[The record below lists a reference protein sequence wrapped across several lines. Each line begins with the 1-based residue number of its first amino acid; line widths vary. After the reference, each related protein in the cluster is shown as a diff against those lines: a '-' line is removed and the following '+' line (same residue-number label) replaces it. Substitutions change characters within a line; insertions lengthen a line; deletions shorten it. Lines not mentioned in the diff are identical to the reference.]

1 MTAHDPPGASY
12 AIGAVRSVGSNRT
25 SSNNHPSG
33 QCPKVQYSIRLK
45 GDTGEATPLPSS
57 SQDRRRERNHGK
69 FNRFRFQTMRGNP
82 LADGRNHRR
91 WDRARQIPLQLLRL
105 KGEPSSASGGFSSQK
120 KKKKKIFPAVRKR
133 RLTLPLILSRPLA
146 SLTHRSYSSRP
157 STNLRLHAETTSSL
171 SPSPSVLLLSEGFC
185 GWACCWPS
193 DWDSEGGCDIVQRPC
208 SDRVLEINGIERSFS
223 VLRVPPVRRG

>member
-120 KKKKKIFPAVRKR
+120 KKKKDISRGQKKAIDFTSYSISTSGIPDASVVQLQTLNKPPPARGNDIFA
-133 RLTLPLILSRPLA
+133 LTLPQCIIIVRGILWLG
-146 SLTHRSYSSRP
+146 
-157 STNLRLHAETTSSL
+157 
-171 SPSPSVLLLSEGFC
+171 LLLAVGLGFR
-185 GWACCWPS
+185 GWM
-193 DWDSEGGCDIVQRPC
+193 RHC
-208 SDRVLEINGIERSFS
+208 SKTVL
-223 VLRVPPVRRG
+223 